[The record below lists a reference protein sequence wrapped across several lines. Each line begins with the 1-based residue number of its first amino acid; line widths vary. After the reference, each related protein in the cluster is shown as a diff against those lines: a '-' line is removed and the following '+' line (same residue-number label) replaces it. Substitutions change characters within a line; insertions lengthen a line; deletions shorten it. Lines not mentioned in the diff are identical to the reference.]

1 MPRREP
7 ERTCIVT
14 REVRSPD
21 EMIRFVLG
29 PDRSVVADLKRKL
42 PGRGVWV
49 SATAAMVDEAVRRRL
64 FSRAFK
70 TEARASATLA
80 AEVDAALLADLRGAI
95 ALANKAGAITT
106 GFTKVEGAIA
116 KGSVAALVHARDAA
130 PDGRRKLAAA
140 LRKRY
145 GVTISAIPIIDVLSG
160 DELDMALGRVHV
172 IHAALL
178 TGAGSEGCLARW
190 RRLRAYRG
198 DDGDAGAAADADVE
212 GDIGVGADTVE
223 RASGTAAERQDL
235 SE

>member
-29 PDRSVVADLKRKL
+29 PDGSVVPDLRRKL

-49 SATAAMVDEAVRRRL
+49 SATAGMVGEAVRRRL

-80 AEVDAALLADLRGAI
+80 DEVDAALRADLRASV
-95 ALANKAGAITT
+95 ALANKAGAVTT
-106 GFTKVEGAIA
+106 GFTKVEATIGKGA
-116 KGSVAALVHARDAA
+116 VAALIHALDAA

-140 LRKRY
+140 LRKQF
-145 GVTISAIPIIDVLSG
+145 GVTISALPIIDVLSG

-178 TGAGSEGCLARW
+178 PGAGSEGCLARW

-198 DDGDAGAAADADVE
+198 NEGETGLVSETDVE
-212 GDIGVGADTVE
+212 GDMGADSGTVQ